1 MADIH
6 FEQSCPCG
14 DSIKVSGYTSEVRT
28 QIQTWQNIH
37 TKHANAIAKAIV
49 EAKSKQYTTWPQQ
62 FYTST
67 LTTNPSTGAGTTK
80 QE

>member
-6 FEQSCPCG
+6 FEQNCPCG

-37 TKHANAIAKAIV
+37 TKHANTIAKAIT
-49 EAKSKQYTTWPQQ
+49 EAKGRQYTTWPQL
-62 FYTST
+62 YTST
-67 LTTNPSTGAGTTK
+67 FNTSPGSGAGTTK
-80 QE
+80 KE